1 MKYSYLLFLLSIFS
15 FSAIAQSGEQKEVS
29 DAVEKL
35 HKAMITVDKA
45 TLDMLTADNLSYGH
59 SNGLIQNKKEFIE
72 GIASGKSVFVTID
85 ISEQSISISHN
96 VAIVRH
102 VFNAATN
109 DGGVAATKKLKI
121 LLVWE
126 KENGKWKLLAR
137 QAVKLT

>member
-1 MKYSYLLFLLSIFS
+1 MKYTYLFCLLSILS
-15 FSAIAQSGEQKEVS
+15 FSSMAQSVEKKEVS

-35 HKAMITVDKA
+35 HKAMIVADKV
-45 TLDMLTADNLSYGH
+45 TLDMLTSDSLSYGH
-59 SNGLIQNKKEFIE
+59 SNGFIQNKKEFIE
-72 GIASGKSVFVTID
+72 GITSGKSVFVTID

-102 VFNAATN
+102 VFTAATN
-109 DGGVAATKKLKI
+109 DNGVPDTKKLKI

-137 QAVKLT
+137 QAVKLP

>member
-15 FSAIAQSGEQKEVS
+15 FSAMAQSGEQKEVS

-45 TLDMLTADNLSYGH
+45 SLDLLTADSLSYGH
-59 SNGLIQNKKEFIE
+59 SNGFIQNKKEFVE
-72 GIASGKSVFVTID
+72 GITSGKSVFVSID
-85 ISEQSISISHN
+85 ITDQNISISHN

-102 VFNAATN
+102 VFTAATN
-109 DGGVAATKKLKI
+109 DSGVPATKKLKI